1 MYSLGKSKELLW
13 ENFVSNI
20 DVCTTCSLKWAYEMH
35 HEIHSQLSIH
45 FTLETT
51 LCWRLA
57 PVAGVAV
64 QREINMWVTDYKNTK
79 SSSIH

>member
-20 DVCTTCSLKWAYEMH
+20 DVCTTCSLKWGYEMHLH

-51 LCWRLA
+51 LL
-57 PVAGVAV
+57 
-64 QREINMWVTDYKNTK
+64 NYKEAAEGLSKDTQ
-79 SSSIH
+79 